1 MRNAIKD
8 YYHELIDENVGN
20 QTKMWKTIKKVLDKN
35 ENSVKLVSVAVGGKC
50 LTREHD
56 VLRAL
61 SWPFIAVRPNLA
73 KEIVSRPD
81 DDFLQSIKLEQ
92 NVLKF
97 KTIDVVIC

>member
-1 MRNAIKD
+1 MRKQEAEKFPVNQSLYRQLRNTVTREMRNAIKD

-61 SWPFIAVRPNLA
+61 S
-73 KEIVSRPD
+73 
-81 DDFLQSIKLEQ
+81 
-92 NVLKF
+92 
-97 KTIDVVIC
+97 